1 MYMITK
7 GGWGHIRS
15 IDQLQIISA
24 VHMYMMKKKRGEF
37 GDTFV
42 WQINYNFSS
51 THVYDLKKR
60 EKGGGA
66 HSFDR
71 SITISAVHM
80 YMIKKGK
87 WNTWERDR
95 SKPIQWYRQMYTH
108 LFQSNILP

>member
-24 VHMYMMKKKRGEF
+24 VHMYMMGKKRGEF

-51 THVYDLKKR
+51 THVYDLKKGR
-60 EKGGGA
+60 KGGGG
-66 HSFDR
+66 HIR
-71 SITISAVHM
+71 STDQLQFQQYTCIWLKGE
-80 YMIKKGK
+80 IKHVG
-87 WNTWERDR
+87 EG
-95 SKPIQWYRQMYTH
+95 Q
-108 LFQSNILP
+108 